1 VKHLGSLSD
10 NEASCFIRLSVASE
24 AYGDYGLFVLFTI
37 CFTCYIQIIER
48 LFSYRSVSRCHQE
61 APRRFKTLPRGF
73 KTHLIWLQDGLRRSK
88 THLRHYKTSNI
99 DQLGRL
105 GLMHKTTGVFMHKTM
120 STNCVCKAL
129 TVFKL
134 LRFACKTLQNV
145 YDVVI
150 MLTRRSNMLPRGSKT
165 LLIPV

>member
-1 VKHLGSLSD
+1 MVIMAILYCSSYASLATS
-10 NEASCFIRLSVASE
+10 NASKGYFHTVPFQ
-24 AYGDYGLFVLFTI
+24 DVFKK
-37 CFTCYIQIIER
+37 
-48 LFSYRSVSRCHQE
+48 HQE
-61 APRRFKTLPRGF
+61 GSRRSPRGF

-120 STNCVCKAL
+120 STNCVCKGSRSL
-129 TVFKL
+129 QYGSKRL
-134 LRFACKTLQNV
+134 KTLEDASKKLQNV

-165 LLIPV
+165 LLIPVWSSLLID